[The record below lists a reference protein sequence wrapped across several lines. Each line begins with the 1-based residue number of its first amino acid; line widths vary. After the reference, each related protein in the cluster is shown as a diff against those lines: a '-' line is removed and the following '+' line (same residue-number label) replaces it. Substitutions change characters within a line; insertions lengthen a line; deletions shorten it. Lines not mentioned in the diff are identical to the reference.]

1 MAFNPNVPQGTL
13 NKLRGSVS
21 LVDHPELNVT
31 ASFLGDNGISI
42 SFEGEAS
49 GYMPTL
55 TGAVP
60 SPNPFQIGSV
70 TMHLLKTQGLAN
82 QWKGQLETN
91 TTIGD
96 VSVTTDTVT
105 LDTYYLTNCT
115 IKGVTELTFNGKDA
129 GYAVQVQGIYA
140 INSSLF
146 NLE

>member
-1 MAFNPNVPQGTL
+1 
-13 NKLRGSVS
+13 
-21 LVDHPELNVT
+21 
-31 ASFLGDNGISI
+31 
-42 SFEGEAS
+42 
-49 GYMPTL
+49 
-55 TGAVP
+55 
-60 SPNPFQIGSV
+60 
-70 TMHLLKTQGLAN
+70 MHLLKTQGLAN